1 MFTFQFVS
9 FFVLIFL
16 SAYYSA
22 AETAFFSLSP
32 HKVQAYGSSRDPR
45 KKLIAFLLTH
55 PRNLLVTVFLM
66 NTLTNILF
74 QNVVSS
80 MFGEEAPLVLKV
92 GVPLVLMLVLGE
104 IIPKYVGIQNNE
116 WLSYLVAPSI
126 NFTQNI
132 TKPIRDIIIAITAP
146 VSRVM
151 FFFLKSDESIS
162 KEELQHVLKKSE
174 EQGILSG
181 DEAKLV
187 YGYLNLQDATVKE
200 VMWPREDIYY
210 YDLNEPLTKLI
221 YLFVDQQ
228 LSRLPVCEGNIQ
240 NVKGIMS
247 AKDFLIHRDHVQQ
260 PKDIIPFLN
269 KPFYI
274 PESTAIRALRKKL
287 EEENEEMAMVV
298 DEYGSITG
306 LITYED
312 LVEVVIG
319 NIADLRDKKS
329 LFTRS
334 GQHEIIASGKLE
346 LLDFNEIF
354 DSNLESPN
362 NMVTIGGWLTEQL
375 GYIPKSGTKFESDG
389 FLFQVLAAN
398 PNRIRRL
405 YVRKFINRKKKS

>member
-1 MFTFQFVS
+1 MITFQVTA

-16 SAYYSA
+16 SGYYSA
-22 AETAFFSLSP
+22 AETAFFSLSQ
-32 HKVQAYGSSRDPR
+32 HKIKAYASSKDAR
-45 KKLIAFLLTH
+45 KRLIAFLLIH

-80 MFGEEAPLVLKV
+80 MFGDNAPLVLKV
-92 GVPLVLMLVLGE
+92 GVPLVVMLIFGE
-104 IIPKYVGIQNNE
+104 IIPKYLGIQNNE
-116 WLSYLVAPSI
+116 WIANLVAPSI

-132 TKPIRDIIIAITAP
+132 TKHIRDVIIAVTAP
-146 VSRVM
+146 VSRIM
-151 FFFLKSDESIS
+151 FFFLRSDESIS

-174 EQGILSG
+174 EKHILSS
-181 DEAKLV
+181 DEAKLI

-200 VMWPREDIYY
+200 VMWPREDILYF
-210 YDLNEPLTKLI
+210 DINEPLTKLI

-228 LSRLPVCEGNIQ
+228 ISRVPVCDGNIQ
-240 NVKGIMS
+240 NVKGIIS
-247 AKDFLIHRDHVQQ
+247 VKEFLVHRD
-260 PKDIIPFLN
+260 DIHNSQDLIPFLA
-269 KPFYI
+269 KPFYV
-274 PESTAIRALRKKL
+274 PESTAVRSLRKKL
-287 EEENEEMAMVV
+287 EEDNQELAMVV

-329 LFTRS
+329 LYTRS
-334 GQHEIIASGKLE
+334 GPNEIIASGKLE
-346 LLDFNEIF
+346 LLDFNEVF

-362 NMVTIGGWLTEQL
+362 NMVTLGGWITEQL

-389 FLFQVLAAN
+389 FLFQILAAN

-405 YVRKFINRKKKS
+405 YVRKLSNRKKK

>member
-1 MFTFQFVS
+1 MITFQLIA

-16 SAYYSA
+16 SGYYSA
-22 AETAFFSLSP
+22 AETAFFSLST
-32 HKVQAYGSSRDPR
+32 HKVKTYEFSKDPR
-45 KKLIAFLLTH
+45 KRLVAYLLTH

-66 NTLTNILF
+66 NTLVNILF

-80 MFGEEAPLVLKV
+80 MFGEQAPLVLKV
-92 GVPLVLMLVLGE
+92 GVPLVIMLVCGE

-116 WLSYLVAPSI
+116 WLANLVAPSI

-132 TKPIRDIIIAITAP
+132 TKPIREVIVAITAP
-146 VSRVM
+146 VSRIM
-151 FFFLKSDESIS
+151 FFFLKRDESIS

-174 EQGILSG
+174 EKGILG
-181 DEAKLV
+181 VDEAKLI

-200 VMWPREDIYY
+200 VMWPREDILY
-210 YDLNEPLTKLI
+210 YDLSEPLTKLI

-228 LSRLPVCEGNIQ
+228 ISRVPVCEGNIQ
-240 NVKGIMS
+240 NVKGIIS
-247 AKDFLIHRDHVQQ
+247 VKEFLLHRDQIQ
-260 PKDIIPFLN
+260 NSQDILPFLA
-269 KPFYI
+269 KPFYV
-274 PESTAIRALRKKL
+274 PESTSVRTLRKKL
-287 EEENEEMAMVV
+287 EEENQELAMVV

-319 NIADLRDKKS
+319 NIADMRDKKS

-334 GQHEIIASGKLE
+334 GQNEIIASGKLE
-346 LLDFNEIF
+346 LTDFNEIF
-354 DSNLESPN
+354 DSHLESPN

-375 GYIPKSGTKFESDG
+375 GYIPKSGTKFETDG

-405 YVRKFINRKKKS
+405 YVRKLMNRKKK